1 MRANFVLGAV
11 LIASLAAQLHASD
24 DPIDRESLRALDGV
38 RVAINDVPANAP
50 KELTE
55 DALIRFVEARL
66 ESAHVPLQRHG
77 EFPVGDPFLRVTIKT
92 TSQTTSQTTPEANG
106 LVAYHIDVEF
116 MQLGFIRRNP
126 MLTFNRAQTWSTKAR
141 MGLVPKAEL
150 LTQIHKDLTEQID
163 QFSAAYKSVN

>member
-1 MRANFVLGAV
+1 MGTFA
-11 LIASLAAQLHASD
+11 LAALLVWLPARLHASD
-24 DPIDRESLRALDGV
+24 DPVDRESLRALDGV

-55 DALIRFVEARL
+55 DALIHFVEARL
-66 ESAHVPLQRHG
+66 EAAHVPLQRHG
-77 EFPVGDPFLRVTIKT
+77 EFPVGDPFLRVTI
-92 TSQTTSQTTPEANG
+92 QTTPETNG

-126 MLTFNRAQTWSTKAR
+126 TLTFNRAQTWSTKAR
-141 MGLVPKAEL
+141 MGLAPRAEL